1 MKNYI
6 DFIYNMS
13 VSYYNEALIDARQ
26 HNLSKAIYKLEKSIK
41 IDKRNIMAHNLI
53 ALIYMEIGNYYLA
66 EKHLR
71 ISQSLSDNQIANEY
85 LKEIEKQK
93 YLEVYDKSVKNY
105 NEALILAN
113 NKEYKQAIDKLRI
126 AIYDNPKFIECKNLM
141 ILLLIHMSEFSEAK
155 VMILDVLKT
164 DSTNEKA
171 SIYNYFIENKDKAN
185 DLVIRKRRDVFIE
198 NITPEFK
205 TVGTYNEERE
215 SPFVYINL
223 ILGILLGMLITIFL
237 INPYL
242 NSKKS
247 NDLSET
253 NNNLSAKLDQKNSEI
268 LLLNDKISEK
278 DAKIKRLEKDLK
290 KYKDNEKVFETEQLV
305 ITANNIYRTNPEEA
319 IEKLLEVDEKYIKD
333 DGIQN
338 KYSNLKENLFK
349 NYSKKYFD
357 QGYAYH
363 TQGNFKEAIKYYS
376 KSVKLFETDENLYFL
391 ANVYRQSG
399 DSKNANKLYN
409 KIIKNYPDS
418 NKAVKAKQ
426 FLK

>member
-71 ISQSLSDNQIANEY
+71 ISQSLSDNQIASEY

-105 NEALILAN
+105 NDALILAN
-113 NKEYKQAIDKLRI
+113 KKEYKQAIDKLRI

-305 ITANNIYRTNPEEA
+305 TTANNIYRTNPEEA

>member
-338 KYSNLKENLFK
+338 KYNNLKENLFK